1 YLLLSADSFEALKQA
16 KKENYQKIYKTDMV
30 SEEVNNLIKP
40 MFSEIYYKL
49 LDDLI
54 KGNKDSVI
62 FKHHIDFV
70 NKNTLYYAQN
80 SDESQIS
87 PYENTEPNRIVS
99 DFIASMTDDYFIELH
114 EFLFPDSNLK
124 INYKSYFTDLI

>member
-1 YLLLSADSFEALKQA
+1 
-16 KKENYQKIYKTDMV
+16 MV
-30 SEEVNNLIKP
+30 SEEVNSLIKP

-49 LDDLI
+49 LDDLT

-70 NKNTLYYAQN
+70 NKNTFYYENN
-80 SDESQIS
+80 SDESIIS
-87 PYENTEPNRIVS
+87 PYEKTEPNRIVA

-114 EFLFPDSNLK
+114 EFLFPNSKLK
-124 INYKSYFTDLI
+124 INYKSYFEDLKHS

>member
-1 YLLLSADSFEALKQA
+1 
-16 KKENYQKIYKTDMV
+16 NYQKIYKTDMV
-30 SEEVNNLIKP
+30 SDEINNLIKP

-70 NKNTLYYAQN
+70 NKNTFYYAKN
-80 SDESQIS
+80 SGESQIS
-87 PYENTEPNRIVS
+87 PYEKTEPNRIVS

-114 EFLFPDSNLK
+114 EFLFPDSKFK
-124 INYKSYFTDLI
+124 INYKSYFEDLDKN